1 MGFEVGAPDR
11 GRREPWIARVILPCL
26 GVVGFALG
34 LVLLTPQAFHRVFV
48 SEYGPVELGTAACFG
63 AAGVLA
69 LGLAAR
75 TRGRVPGRF
84 RLLYVV
90 FALGAL
96 FAALEEI
103 SYGQHFLGWQSPRW
117 FVEQNAQRE
126 TNLHNLFSD
135 RPGRTLRNVAL
146 AGVVLGG
153 IVLPAAA
160 LWAGGQYAP
169 GRLAYYLLPRGQL
182 MALVAVILLM
192 RLFRTL
198 PRGVRA
204 GWDLGLFEVMELYMA
219 VAALLYV
226 LVLRGR
232 LLSAEATR
240 DAGKSA

>member
-1 MGFEVGAPDR
+1 M
-11 GRREPWIARVILPCL
+11 
-26 GVVGFALG
+26 
-34 LVLLTPQAFHRVFV
+34 
-48 SEYGPVELGTAACFG
+48 
-63 AAGVLA
+63 
-69 LGLAAR
+69 
-75 TRGRVPGRF
+75 PGRF

-153 IVLPAAA
+153 VVLPAAA